1 MPLLRTLRFIATQHA
16 FSRRRPAQ
24 ALLRFVQWQWHAR
37 LRATPKL
44 VPWTNNSQLWL
55 APGLRGA
62 TGNHYC
68 GLHEFE
74 DMSFLLHL
82 LRPQD
87 SFADIGANTGTYS
100 ILAAAQI
107 GARVYSFEPV
117 PAALHWLQQ
126 NINAN
131 QVQQQVTIIP
141 KAVSNQT
148 GEVHFTSHLDA
159 MNHVLD
165 NAEAHSIAVPCTT
178 LDEALQEA
186 TPLLLKID
194 VEGNEHRVLQGA
206 EKLLSSPGLKAMIIE
221 TTHQPFR
228 PPHPQ
233 TTHEWLLQQGFAA
246 YTYAP
251 YTRQLIPLATP
262 HHHNTLYLRDIP
274 FIEQRL
280 QSAAPFGLWGR
291 NI

>member
-1 MPLLRTLRFIATQHA
+1 MPLRRTLRFIAIQHA
-16 FSRRRPAQ
+16 FSRQRPVQ
-24 ALLRFVQWQWHAR
+24 ALIRFAQWQWHAR
-37 LRATPKL
+37 LKRTPKL

-87 SFADIGANTGTYS
+87 VFADVGANAGSYTV
-100 ILAAAQI
+100 LAAAQI

-126 NINAN
+126 NIIAN
-131 QVQQQVTIIP
+131 GIQQQVTVIP
-141 KAVSNQT
+141 KAVSHQP
-148 GEVHFTSHLDA
+148 GQVHFTSHLDA

-165 NAEAHSIAVPCTT
+165 HADAHSIAVPCTT
-178 LDEALQEA
+178 LDEALQSQ

-206 EKLLSSPGLKAMIIE
+206 TQLLTSHGLKAMIIE
-221 TTHQPFR
+221 TTHQPFQ

-251 YTRQLIPLATP
+251 YTRRLVPLATP
-262 HHHNTLYLRDIP
+262 HQHNTLYLRDLP
-274 FIEQRL
+274 FIKHRL
-280 QSAAPFGLWGR
+280 QSAPPFRLWGKS
-291 NI
+291 I